1 MTSIEDAVKL
11 VLHTAKLSG
20 SRVVAEFNGFI
31 LDSKNSYDKNLD
43 LYWAYMGRADR
54 NVNWEQR
61 RYEIA
66 KTMLPA
72 IYTDDGNAARADHS
86 PINGFEY
93 KTLEGCCREAIRFAD
108 TAIFEY
114 ADFENGC
121 VTIQEK
127 TLGMNTGLR
136 DKNNHE
142 IYGGDILAHNGRV
155 IGHVIDGV
163 RGYCFDV
170 VYADPVST
178 STWSLYGIVVND
190 YEGDVEVV
198 GNIYDNPEMVKKGGT
213 V

>member
-72 IYTDDGNAARADHS
+72 IYS
-86 PINGFEY
+86 PINGFVY

-108 TAIFEY
+108 TLIKELKKKET
-114 ADFENGC
+114 DNEN
-121 VTIQEK
+121 
-127 TLGMNTGLR
+127 N
-136 DKNNHE
+136 
-142 IYGGDILAHNGRV
+142 
-155 IGHVIDGV
+155 
-163 RGYCFDV
+163 
-170 VYADPVST
+170 
-178 STWSLYGIVVND
+178 
-190 YEGDVEVV
+190 
-198 GNIYDNPEMVKKGGT
+198 
-213 V
+213 

>member
-72 IYTDDGNAARADHS
+72 STQMMVMPQGLTTRQSTALSTRLSKAAAV
-86 PINGFEY
+86 
-93 KTLEGCCREAIRFAD
+93 KL
-108 TAIFEY
+108 Y
-114 ADFENGC
+114 ASQ
-121 VTIQEK
+121 IH
-127 TLGMNTGLR
+127 LS
-136 DKNNHE
+136 KN
-142 IYGGDILAHNGRV
+142 
-155 IGHVIDGV
+155 
-163 RGYCFDV
+163 
-170 VYADPVST
+170 
-178 STWSLYGIVVND
+178 
-190 YEGDVEVV
+190 
-198 GNIYDNPEMVKKGGT
+198 
-213 V
+213 

>member
-1 MTSIEDAVKL
+1 METIEIKSMTSIEDAVKL

-61 RYEIA
+61 RYDIA

-108 TAIFEY
+108 T
-114 ADFENGC
+114 
-121 VTIQEK
+121 
-127 TLGMNTGLR
+127 LS
-136 DKNNHE
+136 KN
-142 IYGGDILAHNGRV
+142 
-155 IGHVIDGV
+155 
-163 RGYCFDV
+163 
-170 VYADPVST
+170 
-178 STWSLYGIVVND
+178 
-190 YEGDVEVV
+190 
-198 GNIYDNPEMVKKGGT
+198 
-213 V
+213 

>member
-1 MTSIEDAVKL
+1 METIEIKSMTSIEDAVKL

-93 KTLEGCCREAIRFAD
+93 KRLMALQRINMQN
-108 TAIFEY
+108 Y
-114 ADFENGC
+114 
-121 VTIQEK
+121 
-127 TLGMNTGLR
+127 LGN
-136 DKNNHE
+136 
-142 IYGGDILAHNGRV
+142 LATRLKFLKDAPSQTQG
-155 IGHVIDGV
+155 
-163 RGYCFDV
+163 
-170 VYADPVST
+170 
-178 STWSLYGIVVND
+178 
-190 YEGDVEVV
+190 
-198 GNIYDNPEMVKKGGT
+198 
-213 V
+213 

>member
-72 IYTDDGNAARADHS
+72 IYMDDGNAQRADHS

-93 KTLEGCCREAIRFAD
+93 KTPQGCAKEAVSLAD
-108 TAIFEY
+108 ALINEL
-114 ADFENGC
+114 
-121 VTIQEK
+121 Q
-127 TLGMNTGLR
+127 
-136 DKNNHE
+136 
-142 IYGGDILAHNGRV
+142 
-155 IGHVIDGV
+155 
-163 RGYCFDV
+163 
-170 VYADPVST
+170 
-178 STWSLYGIVVND
+178 
-190 YEGDVEVV
+190 
-198 GNIYDNPEMVKKGGT
+198 KKGASNENN
-213 V
+213 